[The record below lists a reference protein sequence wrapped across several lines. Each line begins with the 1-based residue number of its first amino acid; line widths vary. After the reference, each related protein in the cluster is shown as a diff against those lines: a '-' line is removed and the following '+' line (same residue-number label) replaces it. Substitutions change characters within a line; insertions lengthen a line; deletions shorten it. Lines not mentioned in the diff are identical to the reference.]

1 MKHFVIALLVL
12 ALIAGFCVWGTA
24 ASTAIVDEILG
35 ELHCAPTDTD
45 TVPENAREV
54 SQNVLSL
61 WEEKFFTISMFLPHE
76 HLDEIK
82 QKMVSL
88 NSYASSSEAAE
99 WREAH
104 AILEEALYHL
114 RNLIQ
119 ANIDNIL

>member
-1 MKHFVIALLVL
+1 MKLFVSALLVL
-12 ALIAGFCVWGTA
+12 ALIAGFCIWGTL

-35 ELHCAPTDTD
+35 ELHRAPTDTD
-45 TVPENAREV
+45 AVPANAHEI
-54 SQNVLSL
+54 SEKILSL

-88 NSYASSSEAAE
+88 NSYASGDEVAE

-114 RNLIQ
+114 KNLIQ